1 MTSRLEMFRAWAGTL
16 ADIDGAL
23 ELLTWDRDTA
33 MPASGADTRGQ
44 QLGTLA
50 ALYHRELTRPELAE
64 VVAEIAAD
72 PDADPRARREAQLLA
87 HQRERAARV
96 PEALVRELSEAAS
109 ESLAVWIGARPRGD
123 WAALRGP
130 LARLVALKRR
140 EAAVIDGSDEPYD
153 TALDN
158 FEPGAR
164 ASELA
169 PVFDDL
175 TARLRPL
182 VAAGASRPARPLP
195 PQHWP
200 HAAQLQLAHDIAK
213 LVGFEPTRGRISE
226 SAHPFAASPGFGDV
240 RLATRVDEANPISS
254 VLSVLHEAGHSMYDQ
269 GFDPVLARTALL
281 DAPSLGAHEAQARF
295 WENHVG
301 GTLEFWQ
308 LIEPRLR
315 ELFPEAMRGLG
326 AADFHAATA
335 TVRPTLIRV
344 EADEVTYNLHIV
356 VRFELERAL
365 INGDLEV
372 DELPDA
378 WNARMSALL
387 GVVPDSPADG
397 VMQDVH
403 WAEGLFGYFP
413 TYTLGN
419 LYAAQLAA
427 AADAEIG
434 GLRTAI
440 ANGAFADILGFM
452 RDRIH
457 RHGALYTTTKLMRR
471 ATGTPLSADP
481 LIAHLERRVTAP
493 SAVAGLR

>member
-1 MTSRLEMFRAWAGTL
+1 M
-16 ADIDGAL
+16 
-23 ELLTWDRDTA
+23 
-33 MPASGADTRGQ
+33 
-44 QLGTLA
+44 
-50 ALYHRELTRPELAE
+50 
-64 VVAEIAAD
+64 
-72 PDADPRARREAQLLA
+72 
-87 HQRERAARV
+87 
-96 PEALVRELSEAAS
+96 
-109 ESLAVWIGARPRGD
+109 
-123 WAALRGP
+123 
-130 LARLVALKRR
+130 
-140 EAAVIDGSDEPYD
+140 
-153 TALDN
+153 
-158 FEPGAR
+158 
-164 ASELA
+164 
-169 PVFDDL
+169 
-175 TARLRPL
+175 
-182 VAAGASRPARPLP
+182 
-195 PQHWP
+195 
-200 HAAQLQLAHDIAK
+200 
-213 LVGFEPTRGRISE
+213 
-226 SAHPFAASPGFGDV
+226 
-240 RLATRVDEANPISS
+240 ATRVDEANPISS

-403 WAEGLFGYFP
+403 WVDGLFGYFP
-413 TYTLGN
+413 TYTLGISTPPSWRPP
-419 LYAAQLAA
+419 LTPRSA
-427 AADAEIG
+427 G
-434 GLRTAI
+434 CRTASPT
-440 ANGAFADILGFM
+440 GAFA
-452 RDRIH
+452 
-457 RHGALYTTTKLMRR
+457 
-471 ATGTPLSADP
+471 
-481 LIAHLERRVTAP
+481 
-493 SAVAGLR
+493 